1 MIWHQ
6 NDPIDDVPIM
16 AFQIQATTPP
26 TPPPVAAIRPPQR
39 TQYQQPLPSFTHFQS
54 VIPVNLW
61 DHSTTMTMLSPKPSP
76 TFSESE
82 INNNEPT
89 TNSILLSPTPSLH
102 DDIGDI
108 VSSPSNSSVDHN
120 RVISDDEKER
130 FGLISLASTTS
141 TGSPQSPSLF
151 TVEEFIEMWS
161 NSSSVTDDL
170 SVVEPIW
177 NC

>member
-16 AFQIQATTPP
+16 AFHLRPPTPP
-26 TPPPVAAIRPPQR
+26 TPPPRPSQR
-39 TQYQQPLPSFTHFQS
+39 TQYQRPPPSFAHFQPMVPS
-54 VIPVNLW
+54 IPINLW
-61 DHSTTMTMLSPKPSP
+61 EHSTAMTMLSPKPNSS
-76 TFSESE
+76 FSESE
-82 INNNEPT
+82 INSEEKLPT

-108 VSSPSNSSVDHN
+108 VSSPSNSSVDHA
-120 RVISDDEKER
+120 RAISDDEKDH
-130 FGLISLASTTS
+130 FGLISLTHSE
-141 TGSPQSPSLF
+141 SPQSPSIF
-151 TVEEFIEMWS
+151 TMEDFIEMWS
-161 NSSSVTDDL
+161 NSSTVTDDL